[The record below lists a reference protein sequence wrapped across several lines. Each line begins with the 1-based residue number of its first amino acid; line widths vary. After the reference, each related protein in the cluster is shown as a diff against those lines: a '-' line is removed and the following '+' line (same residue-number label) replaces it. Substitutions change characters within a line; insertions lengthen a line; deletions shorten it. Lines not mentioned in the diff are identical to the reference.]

1 MSEEFNTGFF
11 LLAVKIEL
19 LVLVAVVFVVLLEA
33 NEPELTL
40 ILELELEF
48 EFGFCQLEKKSSTL
62 FSLEFDLEASESV
75 SNGESASSWL
85 FNTKADGYNSISFW
99 TFLSRCS
106 LYFLATGLVYF
117 VLASIF
123 AVFNSCL
130 PLFFKKKSRAL
141 WFPPS
146 LNLLRLLI
154 VHLSNVE
161 DFTKVI

>member
-1 MSEEFNTGFF
+1 MGFLADDKIECFFLSEEFNTGFF

-85 FNTKADGYNSISFW
+85 FNTKADGYNSC
-99 TFLSRCS
+99 L
-106 LYFLATGLVYF
+106 LYTSGLCTYEMGRGGGV
-117 VLASIF
+117 
-123 AVFNSCL
+123 
-130 PLFFKKKSRAL
+130 R
-141 WFPPS
+141 
-146 LNLLRLLI
+146 
-154 VHLSNVE
+154 
-161 DFTKVI
+161 

>member
-1 MSEEFNTGFF
+1 MGFLADDKIECFFLSEEFNTGFF

-75 SNGESASSWL
+75 SRR
-85 FNTKADGYNSISFW
+85 IS
-99 TFLSRCS
+99 
-106 LYFLATGLVYF
+106 V
-117 VLASIF
+117 VLAIQHQ
-123 AVFNSCL
+123 
-130 PLFFKKKSRAL
+130 SRWVQL
-141 WFPPS
+141 HI
-146 LNLLRLLI
+146 LLDLL
-154 VHLSNVE
+154 V
-161 DFTKVI
+161 